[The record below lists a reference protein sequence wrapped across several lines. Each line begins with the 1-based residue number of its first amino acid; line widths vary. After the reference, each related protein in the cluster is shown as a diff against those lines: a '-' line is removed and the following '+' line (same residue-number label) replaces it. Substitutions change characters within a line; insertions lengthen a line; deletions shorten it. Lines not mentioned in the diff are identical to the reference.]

1 MVKAKIPPGGK
12 PGKKMTVQGPDG
24 QEHSFTIPK
33 GKKAGD
39 TWEVEVPVEEDEP
52 KPAAG
57 SRRASRRAAA
67 AQDQDKEDED
77 ASDPAPKVEGRRG
90 RRSMAAAAPAAKDP
104 ATSESEEEVT
114 AAEEKKKGGRLR
126 KLTVSSSKKA
136 DSDESDAAPKSGKG
150 GGRFLSRGRPKA
162 DAAKPTGEEQD
173 DDEDDEGEEAESP
186 PAVSGKGGKVSS
198 RAKPKDKSA
207 SAAKQTGGAEEEEE
221 EEGDEDRDPK
231 PAAAAAAVRAFGRKG
246 SGRFSAGGAGSES
259 PRRSST
265 LALASAALA
274 ANFGRKLLKKADEA
288 DRDALMAFDRSTI
301 FKQRP
306 EVLDRLEGQLTS
318 LTVHRTDELP
328 HDSRIRHPVLCVHVI
343 NARTGH
349 HVRKSIPDRPSTTA
363 HETQSYVLPV
373 MTKPFALGGA
383 SMRLPAWEEEL
394 LLAEDLTYLLHPQVY
409 FFFELLDFATPGD
422 AARGIDAD
430 RQAGWEPI
438 AWAFLKVLGGP
449 TGGEPGARRPNV
461 PVEAG
466 APTHPMQLQLYR
478 WQKSVRAP
486 AASQPP
492 VWGQFV
498 AAGRRTYTSTLH
510 VTVRPVPQPGQLA
523 VKYPFRPMAAHH
535 VEEGRLTY
543 EQLTAST
550 TRQKTPGGTTAGVST
565 ALGGSISGG
574 GMQRTG
580 TSRDGGPCLLPNAV
594 LHALPGGSMGCTA
607 LVLSP
612 DGALLAA
619 ALADGERSLL
629 ALHEVAS
636 GRQRLL
642 MHAHH
647 RTVHELTW
655 SADAERLVSVSA
667 DGTAKVWRPG
677 LMLDGSVA
685 PGEPEFTLPHPAFVY
700 CGRLQKSSAFG
711 ASRGGEALLVTGAND
726 CAVRLWDAASGEL
739 LATKL
744 NHTARVNAL
753 VWSADGAQLYSGDA
767 DGVIKQWELVGS
779 DLRML
784 HSIEKA
790 ELLGTQINSLS
801 LHPTRRRLLI
811 GTRAHQ
817 IISLD
822 LRLLHLSMRYTGHA
836 CGEYH
841 LRAQYSPDG
850 RFVVAGSEDG
860 ALYAWSEETGAVVVD
875 GQPVGFNGPLLQL
888 AWCQHDHVLAV
899 CSFGAQSPILVYF
912 YDPTVAAATKA
923 QRADG
928 VPAGEAATATARLAA
943 STGRGGAR
951 GLQTDN
957 LAAPPEERMGA
968 FGTATRSPRSPR
980 GAAAAPAAAASVAK
994 VLDEDAASRRA
1005 ARLDRRNSRRAT
1017 NGNVPLRDLGG
1028 DAENAPPARKPGEL
1042 RRRRSQTAAADE

>member
-1 MVKAKIPPGGK
+1 
-12 PGKKMTVQGPDG
+12 
-24 QEHSFTIPK
+24 
-33 GKKAGD
+33 
-39 TWEVEVPVEEDEP
+39 
-52 KPAAG
+52 
-57 SRRASRRAAA
+57 
-67 AQDQDKEDED
+67 
-77 ASDPAPKVEGRRG
+77 
-90 RRSMAAAAPAAKDP
+90 MA
-104 ATSESEEEVT
+104 T
-114 AAEEKKKGGRLR
+114 AAEAKKKGGLLR
-126 KLTVSSSKKA
+126 KLTVSSSKKPAADEA
-136 DSDESDAAPKSGKG
+136 DSTPRSGKG
-150 GGRFLSRGRPKA
+150 GGRFGLSRAKPKA
-162 DAAKPTGEEQD
+162 DAAKPTGEEEEGD
-173 DDEDDEGEEAESP
+173 EEEDDEGEEAESP
-186 PAVSGKGGKVSS
+186 PAVSARGGKVVS
-198 RAKPKDKSA
+198 RAKPKAKSA
-207 SAAKQTGGAEEEEE
+207 SAAKQTGGDEDEESE
-221 EEGDEDRDPK
+221 EEGDEDRDPQ
-231 PAAAAAAVRAFGRKG
+231 PEAAAVAVKAFGRKG
-246 SGRFSAGGAGSES
+246 SGRFSAGSAVGES
-259 PRRSST
+259 PRRPGAS

-274 ANFGRKLLKKADEA
+274 ANFGRKLLKRADEA
-288 DRDALMAFDRSTI
+288 DRDALTAFDRSTI
-301 FKQRP
+301 FARHP
-306 EVLDRLEGQLTS
+306 EVLERLEGQLTS

-349 HVRKSIPDRPSTTA
+349 HVRKSVLERPSTTP

-394 LLAEDLTYLLHPQVY
+394 LLAEDLKYLLHPQVY
-409 FFFELLDFATPGD
+409 LFFELLDFATPGD
-422 AARGIDAD
+422 AARGGNLDAD
-430 RQAGWEPI
+430 MPQAGWEPI

-449 TGGEPGARRPNV
+449 TGGEPGGARRPNV

-466 APTHPMQLQLYR
+466 VPTHPMQLQLYR

-498 AAGRRTYTSTLH
+498 AAGRRSYTSTLH
-510 VTVRPVPQPGQLA
+510 VTVRPVPQPGPLA

-535 VEEGRLTY
+535 VEEGRLSY

-550 TRQKTPGGTTAGVST
+550 TRQKTPGSTTVAGSTTAAG
-565 ALGGSISGG
+565 GGSISGG
-574 GMQRTG
+574 GTQRTG
-580 TSRDGGPCLLPNAV
+580 TSRGGGPCLLPNAV

-619 ALADGERSLL
+619 ALAEGERSLL
-629 ALHEVAS
+629 ALYEVAS

-655 SADAERLVSVSA
+655 SADASRLVSVSA

-677 LMLDGSVA
+677 PMLDGSV

-700 CGRLQKSSAFG
+700 CGRLQARSAFG

-726 CAVRLWDAASGEL
+726 CALRLWDAASGEL
-739 LATKL
+739 LATKR

-753 VWSADGAQLYSGDA
+753 VWSTDGAQLYSGDA
-767 DGVIKQWELVGS
+767 DGVIKQWELAGS
-779 DLRML
+779 ELRML

-790 ELLGTQINSLS
+790 ELLGTPINSLS

-841 LRAQYSPDG
+841 LRAQHSPDG

-912 YDPTVAAATKA
+912 YDPAVAAAAA

-928 VPAGEAATATARLAA
+928 VPTAEAATATAGLAA
-943 STGRGGAR
+943 STGRLGAR
-951 GLQTDN
+951 QTDS
-957 LAAPPEERMGA
+957 LAAPPELRASAPGA

-980 GAAAAPAAAASVAK
+980 AAAAAPAAAASVAK

-1005 ARLDRRNSRRAT
+1005 ARVDRRNSRRAT
-1017 NGNVPLRDLGG
+1017 NGNVSQTGVLRELAADET
-1028 DAENAPPARKPGEL
+1028 DAPARGPGEL